1 MLNIKKKLKYKD
13 LLIENKFFDE
23 KYYLQTYQDARLS
36 KFTAIEHFC
45 KEGMEKGYK
54 PNDFFDPIW
63 YEKYY
68 SNVKNSSL
76 LPVAYFLIFGK
87 EENHFYNREE
97 MIYYTFIKKS
107 GLFDSDFY
115 ANSSKELK
123 EKDNTFDFLLDYVR
137 YGEKDG
143 KSPNKIFDATQYYN
157 EYKNEILKLNI
168 SAFEH
173 YILYFD
179 EIDILVSKAKEN
191 ISLSFEKNDLNIVA
205 LLPDN
210 IETINRSTMLGIV
223 TPLTLNFVKKK
234 IFFKALPHTFN
245 EHEVIKYD
253 SCILYANTIRN
264 QDKAEVL
271 ISTLKKHKIELIV
284 YVENEETHA
293 FDTIINYL
301 LDYANVTLFSTT
313 LLMERYGLKV
323 RRKFLVPK
331 VSELELLDHTILEF
345 LALTLLQSIQKV
357 NVLVDN
363 AELFDK
369 VYYIEEY
376 YDLKRKSINPLRHY
390 YWSGWRENR
399 LPSARFDIFWYQEKY
414 LQNYLAPVNPVLHY
428 ELIGKDREYE
438 TKPTYKGLSKK
449 VTLSHNAKRITLFAG
464 YDKDGIIDESVIIYL
479 KELSNYSDVY
489 FLSDSIVS
497 EKELNKLNSY
507 TKGAWA
513 YRHGEYDFG
522 SYKRLAQYHVG
533 WEEIEK
539 YDELLLVNDSS
550 YLLNS
555 LDNIFTKMSAK
566 KTSFWGLQATKG
578 MYITKENE
586 SNNFTSKISIDK
598 IKKEYIKNYFNED
611 KFDFHLGSYFL
622 AFRSNII
629 KDKKFQKFLNNI
641 SKERNKT
648 TLVLKHEI
656 GLTKYLIANKYD
668 FETYM
673 DDLYPFHPIY
683 TNVIYDMIENDFPL
697 FKRLFMVLNHYREKE
712 LYSWKKRLLSIYPTL
727 DLKPIEE
734 NINRVGNATTIY
746 KNLDVEKND
755 KKLFSTNDFMRED
768 KKTVVENNIWI
779 FPVDIETHVLNKA
792 TKKVFEEIKDNEKIK
807 KVVLYRSK
815 LIEIKGVNIEQY
827 PLYSKDGQESLLQS
841 SKIFVGHLLNLE
853 IPFPLDFNKHQ
864 FINVNN
870 I

>member
-1 MLNIKKKLKYKD
+1 M
-13 LLIENKFFDE
+13 
-23 KYYLQTYQDARLS
+23 T
-36 KFTAIEHFC
+36 
-45 KEGMEKGYK
+45 
-54 PNDFFDPIW
+54 
-63 YEKYY
+63 
-68 SNVKNSSL
+68 
-76 LPVAYFLIFGK
+76 
-87 EENHFYNREE
+87 
-97 MIYYTFIKKS
+97 YYTFIKKS

-115 ANSSKELK
+115 ANSTKELK
-123 EKDNTFDFLLDYVR
+123 EKEEIFDFLLDYVR

-143 KSPNKIFDATQYYN
+143 RSPNKIFDTTQYYN
-157 EYKNEILKLNI
+157 EYENEILKLNI

-173 YILYFD
+173 YILYYD

-191 ISLSFEKNDLNIVA
+191 MSLSFEKNDLNIVA

-210 IETINRSTMLGIV
+210 IDTINRSTMLSIV
-223 TPLTLNFVKKK
+223 TPLTLNFVKEK

-245 EHEVIKYD
+245 KNDLVKYD
-253 SCILYANTIRN
+253 SCILYANTITE
-264 QDKAEVL
+264 QQKAEEL
-271 ISTLKKHKIELIV
+271 IAMLKKYKVELIV
-284 YVENEETHA
+284 YVANEESQE
-293 FDTIINYL
+293 FDTTINYL
-301 LDYANVTLFSTT
+301 LDHANVALFSRTS
-313 LLMERYGLKV
+313 LMERYTSKV
-323 RRKFLVPK
+323 KRKFIIPK
-331 VSELELLDHTILEF
+331 VSELELLDHSVLEF

-357 NVLVDN
+357 NILVDDS
-363 AELFDK
+363 ELFDK
-369 VYYIEEY
+369 LYYIEEY
-376 YDLKRKSINPLRHY
+376 YDLKRKSINPLWHY

-399 LPSARFDIFWYQEKY
+399 LPSAGFDIFWYQEKY

-438 TKPTYKGLSKK
+438 TRPTYKGLSKK
-449 VTLSHNAKRITLFAG
+449 VTLSNNPKRITLFAG

-479 KELSNYSDVY
+479 KELAKYSDIY

-497 EKELNKLNSY
+497 QKELDKLNPY

-513 YRHGEYDFG
+513 YRHAEYDFG

-539 YDELLLVNDSS
+539 YDELLFVNDSS
-550 YLLNS
+550 YLIS
-555 LDNIFTKMSAK
+555 ALDKVFTKMNNK
-566 KTSFWGLQATKG
+566 KTSFWGLQGTKG

-586 SNNFTSKISIDK
+586 SNNFTSKISIDQ
-598 IKKEYIKNYFNED
+598 IKKEYIKSYFNED

-629 KDKKFQKFLNNI
+629 KDKKFQKFISNI
-641 SKERNKT
+641 SRERDKT

-656 GLTKYLIANKYD
+656 GLTKYLIVNEYD

-683 TNVIYDMIENDFPL
+683 TNVIYDMIENGFPL
-697 FKRLFMVLNHYREKE
+697 FKRLFIVLNHYREKE
-712 LYSWKKRLLSIYPTL
+712 LYSWKKRLLSTHPTL

-734 NINRVGNATTIY
+734 NMNRVGNATAIY

-755 KKLFSTNDFMRED
+755 EKLFSTNDFMIAD
-768 KKTVVENNIWI
+768 KKTVVEKNIWV
-779 FPVDIETHVLNKA
+779 FPVAIETHRLSDQSR
-792 TKKVFEEIKDNEKIK
+792 KVFEEIKDNEKIK

-827 PLYSKDGQESLLQS
+827 PLYSKHGQESLLKS
-841 SKIFVGHLLNLE
+841 SKIFVGDLLNLE
-853 IPFPLDFNKHQ
+853 IPFPLDIDKHQ
-864 FINVNN
+864 FVNVNN